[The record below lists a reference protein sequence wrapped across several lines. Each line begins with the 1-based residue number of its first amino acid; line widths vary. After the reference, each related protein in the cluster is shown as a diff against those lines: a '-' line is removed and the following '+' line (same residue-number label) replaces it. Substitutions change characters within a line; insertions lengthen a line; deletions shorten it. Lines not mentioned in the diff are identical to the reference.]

1 MSSITMIMTEISTD
15 TQPQSSYEINTK
27 MTYTSQ

>member
-1 MSSITMIMTEISTD
+1 MTEISTD
-15 TQPQSSYEINTK
+15 TQPQSSYKINTK